1 MKKTFFLLFSVVF
14 LISCNENGDEKEKRI
29 LSDSSGNINQITL
42 IIENDLWNGPVGE
55 AIRDNFAA
63 TVEGLPQEEPMFSLN
78 QVPPE
83 TFSGFVRR
91 NRSFISIQEGKEKE
105 ARIIKDLY
113 ARPQTGVIIS
123 GENEEELVH
132 IINES
137 SEKLVS
143 AFKETELKEKQRR
156 MGKSLKDDDKLEEKF
171 GLSLKFPSAYRYALE
186 EDNFVWLRKEI
197 PKGNMEILIYEVPFS
212 QIEADT
218 NTIGNIIKMRDSIG
232 KVHIPGPKPEK
243 GMHMITEEAYAPY
256 LFETEI
262 DGKFAYETRGTWE
275 VKGAFMAGPFLN
287 YAIKDEA
294 NNRYLVIEG
303 FVFSPSRGKR
313 DNMFEID
320 AILQS
325 AKIR

>member
-1 MKKTFFLLFSVVF
+1 MKKTLFLLFSFVF
-14 LISCNENGDEKEKRI
+14 FISCNENGDESEKRI
-29 LSDSSGNINQITL
+29 LSDSSGNINQITV
-42 IIENDLWNGPVGE
+42 IIENDLWNGPLGE
-55 AIRDNFAA
+55 AIRDEFAA
-63 TVEGLPQEEPMFSLN
+63 TVEGLPQEEPMFSLS

-91 NRSFISIQEGKEKE
+91 NRSFISIQKGEESG

-113 ARPQTGVIIS
+113 AKPQTGVIIT
-123 GENEEELVH
+123 GENEEELIHV
-132 IINES
+132 INES

-143 AFKETELKEKQRR
+143 SFRDTEMKEKQRR

-186 EDNFVWLRKEI
+186 EENFVWIRKDI

-212 QIEADT
+212 QIEGDT
-218 NTIGNIIKMRDSIG
+218 NNIGNIIKMRDSIG
-232 KVHIPGPKPEK
+232 KAHIPGPTE
-243 GMHMITEEAYAPY
+243 GTHMITEEAYAPY

-294 NNRYLVIEG
+294 NNRFLVIEG

-320 AILQS
+320 AILRS
-325 AKIR
+325 ADIE